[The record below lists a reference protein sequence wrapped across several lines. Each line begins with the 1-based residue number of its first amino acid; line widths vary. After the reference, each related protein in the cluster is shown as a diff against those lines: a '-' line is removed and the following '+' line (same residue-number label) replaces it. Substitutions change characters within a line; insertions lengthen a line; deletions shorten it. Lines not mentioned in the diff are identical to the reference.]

1 MNIPTEMFVIYSDN
15 VQINGGKSIH
25 RWVGRQK
32 MNLNVAVLLFL
43 IINFFRFWINKT
55 WSCCD
60 TSTLLHSSSL
70 NVNIYKTNWMFLSFW
85 HLIKTLIYVFHHFL
99 RFQWPNKKSIS
110 WENNWLVRK
119 QTIWTFIL
127 CLSLFCGFPA
137 VRLPSSRR
145 RCFIISESETCLCT
159 LREDDD

>member
-25 RWVGRQK
+25 RWVGGQK

-60 TSTLLHSSSL
+60 TSTLLHSSFSRF
-70 NVNIYKTNWMFLSFW
+70 MFFTTFW
-85 HLIKTLIYVFHHFL
+85 YFSDQI
-99 RFQWPNKKSIS
+99 RNR
-110 WENNWLVRK
+110 LVRK

-137 VRLPSSRR
+137 LRLPSSRR